1 MVMPDFPDFNEA
13 TIAAIATPPG
23 AGGIGIIRVSGPQS
37 HAILQQLFQPK
48 NPPKKLISHRLY
60 FGAVVHPRTG
70 LVIDEVLAV

>member
-48 NPPKKLISHRLY
+48 NPPPKTYKPQALFRRCGPSQNRI
-60 FGAVVHPRTG
+60 G
-70 LVIDEVLAV
+70 D